1 MLKTKTVDD
10 AMMESNYINVNAE
23 FNEIV
28 TDKLYFEE
36 KKHALSSRN
45 TYQKIRQDCET
56 WKKIFPPYRSKQR
69 FSKPFLDPLP
79 IHFISWLTIIKRR

>member
-1 MLKTKTVDD
+1 MLNRHQVQYKIRDDRLLKLKAKTVDD

-36 KKHALSSRN
+36 NNMH
-45 TYQKIRQDCET
+45 
-56 WKKIFPPYRSKQR
+56 
-69 FSKPFLDPLP
+69 
-79 IHFISWLTIIKRR
+79 